1 MCSSSDDNDM
11 PAESTFSV
19 RLPDDLRREV
29 DEFAKASKR
38 SRSFVVKEAVAAYM
52 AEQRAYLAAIDEALK
67 EADKGIFISGEAV
80 DRWLASWG
88 TDNELP
94 MPEPDIFPDDDK

>member
-1 MCSSSDDNDM
+1 M
-11 PAESTFSV
+11 AESSGTFSV

-29 DEFAKASKR
+29 DDYAKATKR

-52 AEQRAYLAAIDEALK
+52 GEHKAYLAAIEEGER
-67 EADKGIFISGEAV
+67 EADLGVFVSGEAV
-80 DRWLASWG
+80 KRWLLSWG

-94 MPEPDIFPDDDK
+94 RPEPDIFPDSDNKS

>member
-1 MCSSSDDNDM
+1 MA
-11 PAESTFSV
+11 AESTFSV

-52 AEQRAYLAAIDEALK
+52 AEQRAYLAAIEEGER
-67 EADKGIFISGEAV
+67 EADRGVFISGEAV
-80 DRWLASWG
+80 ERWLLSWG
-88 TDNELP
+88 TETELP
-94 MPEPDIFPDDDK
+94 RPEPDIFPDDKS